1 MQGVAMNIGLEPWH
15 VWTIIALCLF
25 IGEVFVPGFLL
36 ASLAIGAM
44 AGGVAHQFMGDLG
57 WGIGGFAVGAGI
69 SLLLIRPYV
78 AKMLGPE
85 ESARFGADNMVGD
98 VITVTDANDVGG
110 TIKARY
116 RDSLWSLQCND
127 ELFEGDSVVI
137 TDVQG
142 ATLVVARVNAKE
154 E

>member
-1 MQGVAMNIGLEPWH
+1 MNIGLEPWH

-25 IGEVFVPGFLL
+25 IGEVFLPGFLL

-44 AGGVAHQFMGDLG
+44 AGGVAHQFTGDLG
-57 WGIGGFAVGAGI
+57 WGMGGFAVGGGV

-85 ESARFGADNMVGD
+85 ESTRFGADNMLGD

-110 TIKARY
+110 VIKARY
-116 RDSLWSLQCND
+116 RDSLWSLQCGD

>member
-116 RDSLWSLQCND
+116 RD
-127 ELFEGDSVVI
+127 
-137 TDVQG
+137 
-142 ATLVVARVNAKE
+142 
-154 E
+154 